1 MKFSIEDFFSKFDQI
16 RRKLQI
22 WSHLL
27 KKSLMENFIFC
38 TVTHCT
44 IIWFLATRLWD
55 SLPFTFSIFSAFQ
68 AKWWH
73 CLIIS
78 KAFTLRSYTL
88 VLSFR
93 LSLSFCA
100 ILLQCAITL
109 SYSVSFSW
117 SSFAL
122 MLSFQPKTILFFH

>member
-38 TVTHCT
+38 AVTHWT
-44 IIWFLATRLWD
+44 IISFLTTRLWD
-55 SLPFTFSIFSAFQ
+55 SLPFTFSIFSACW

-78 KAFTLRSYTL
+78 KAFTLWPDAL

-100 ILLQCAITL
+100 ILLQSAINL
-109 SYSVSFSW
+109 SYSVSFCW

-122 MLSFQPKTILFFH
+122 MLSFQPKAILFFH